1 MKGGRWLRPRLV
13 FSGVPT
19 SGMRRVSRRGQSS
32 GSGEPSR
39 ALWRPDAP
47 VRRGW
52 SVGMSQTAV
61 SRIWLVFG
69 LEPHLV
75 EGFKPSRIRC

>member
-1 MKGGRWLRPRLV
+1 MKAVAGCGRV
-13 FSGVPT
+13 SFSRGAHW
-19 SGMRRVSRRGQSS
+19 GMRRVSRRGQSS
-32 GSGEPSR
+32 GSGDPSR

-47 VRRGW
+47 VSRGW